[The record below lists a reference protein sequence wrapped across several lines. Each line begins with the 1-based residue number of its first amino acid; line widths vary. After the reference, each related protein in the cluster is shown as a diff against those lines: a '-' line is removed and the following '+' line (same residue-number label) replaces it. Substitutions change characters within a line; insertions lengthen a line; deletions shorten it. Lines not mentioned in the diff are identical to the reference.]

1 MTATAIAT
9 AKPPARPR
17 RQRRVARQ
25 LLLTAH
31 VLVSV
36 GWNGVA
42 LGQLALAITA
52 SVDDGIRHPAY
63 ELMHVFDRALNIPL
77 ALLTLATGILISLR
91 TRWGLLHHWW
101 VVTKLAITVVAVLF
115 AAAFMRTMIV
125 RAGHA
130 TADGNVHYSA
140 PTAAIITGACLMNA
154 MFITATF
161 LSTLKPWGRTSRGL
175 RASRSAG
182 AHTPASAAN
191 GTSAPPTTRSF
202 ISTAPAGATTAG
214 TSPPAVS
221 TSPPE
226 NAGPAETATPDHAG
240 DDGGAVITGKRP
252 GPVSG

>member
-9 AKPPARPR
+9 ARPPARPR

-25 LLLTAH
+25 ILLTVH

-52 SVDDGIRHPAY
+52 SLDSDIRHPAY

-77 ALLTLATGILISLR
+77 ALLTLATGIAISLR

-130 TADGNVHYSA
+130 TADGNVDYTA

-161 LSTLKPWGRTSRGL
+161 LSTLKPWGRTRRGV
-175 RASRSAG
+175 RASRHPA
-182 AHTPASAAN
+182 ARTPASVAN
-191 GTSAPPTTRSF
+191 GTPTPPTTRSF
-202 ISTAPAGATTAG
+202 ISPAMAGAAVTGTEPSTVSAAPPGNADPVTA
-214 TSPPAVS
+214 A
-221 TSPPE
+221 
-226 NAGPAETATPDHAG
+226 AHDHA
-240 DDGGAVITGKRP
+240 DRGGGVVTGNRP
-252 GPVSG
+252 GPASD

>member
-1 MTATAIAT
+1 MTATAITT
-9 AKPPARPR
+9 ARPPARPR

-52 SVDDGIRHPAY
+52 SLDSDIRHPAY

-91 TRWGLLHHWW
+91 TRWGLLHHKW
-101 VVTKLAITVVAVLF
+101 VVTKLAITVVAVIF

-130 TADGNVHYSA
+130 TADGNVHYSG
-140 PTAAIITGACLMNA
+140 PTVAIIAGACLMNA

-161 LSTLKPWGRTSRGL
+161 LSTIKPWGRTQRGL
-175 RASRSAG
+175 RAGRR
-182 AHTPASAAN
+182 PAARAPVSVVN
-191 GTSAPPTTRSF
+191 GTSTPSSTRSF
-202 ISTAPAGATTAG
+202 VSPAPTGSTVTDTPLPGNSGPPAG
-214 TSPPAVS
+214 
-221 TSPPE
+221 
-226 NAGPAETATPDHAG
+226 NAGPVPETTQDPAAPES
-240 DDGGAVITGKRP
+240 
-252 GPVSG
+252 VSG